1 MQNKPAAKSTQKK
14 PAAKSTQKK
23 PAAKEVQKKPA
34 SQEEKEEE
42 GAEEEGE
49 EEKDEE
55 ADDAEVDAD
64 DIAVH
69 TVSVTHAQTGNVRA
83 YVRACSCNSSSVL
96 VKDHKPS
103 LVAEFSLKNHGPKYL
118 EYAQDLKK
126 TVQTRKSTWAKA
138 RELGEQMKAK
148 HAI

>member
-1 MQNKPAAKSTQKK
+1 MQKKPAAKSTQKK